1 MIYQDQELNTLYA
14 KIQATEGTAET
25 LNVAADAIDCYEL
38 TSNPGNEEIEIRR
51 DRPFSGSRSV
61 RTINHMLTTA
71 GNIYL
76 VGTDPWAAPRIGRI
90 LRACGH
96 VETANTD
103 DYTYTP
109 TSNRSQLPFLTL
121 RHDDGDYRYLVKD
134 ARGVI
139 TEFRFNMGEVPSA
152 GFTIMAPFDAST
164 DLVEAAMATPTYD
177 AIQDPLSIT
186 TEASQLDLDGNEMHC
201 YGLVVSTGRNN
212 TMTRN
217 MAVQRS
223 KNDKHAA
230 TFTMRVMRTTLAVT
244 NFAQMIRTEAKVPML
259 LDIAMATGTANLEF
273 GAPVVQ
279 ITGMQSEVIDEYKG
293 IQVTGRILPS
303 TGHDDYSLKLYRI
316 P

>member
-14 KIQATEGTAET
+14 KIQAAEGTAET

-96 VETANTD
+96 TETAGTD
-103 DYTYTP
+103 DYLYKP
-109 TSNRSQLPFLTL
+109 TSVRSQLPFLTL

-134 ARGVI
+134 ARGRL

-152 GFTIMAPFDAST
+152 GFELMAPFDAAT
-164 DLVEAAMATPTYD
+164 DLTEAAIATPTYD
-177 AIQDPLSIT
+177 AVQDPVPIT
-186 TEASQLDLDGNEMHC
+186 TETSELSLDGEEMAC
-201 YGLVVSTGRNN
+201 YGLVVQLNRQNN
-212 TMTRN
+212 MSRN
-217 MAVQRS
+217 MKDAKS

-230 TFTMRVMRTTLAVT
+230 NFTMRVMRTNLATT
-244 NFAQMIRTEAKVPML
+244 NFHQLLRTNAKIRML
-259 LDIAMATGTANLEF
+259 LDISFKTGTASVEF
-273 GAPVVQ
+273 EAPVVQ
-279 ITGMQSEVIDEYKG
+279 ITGIQSEVIDEYKG
-293 IQVTGRILPS
+293 LQISGRILQ
-303 TGHDDYSLKLYRI
+303 TAGNDDYGLKFYRI

>member
-14 KIQATEGTAET
+14 KIQAAEGTAET
-25 LNVAADAIDCYEL
+25 LNVASDAIDCYEL

-61 RTINHMLTTA
+61 RTINHMLTTQ
-71 GNIYL
+71 GNVYL

-96 VETANTD
+96 VETAGTD

-152 GFTIMAPFDAST
+152 GFTIMAPFNAAT
-164 DLVEAAMATPTYD
+164 DLTQATMATPTYD

-186 TEASQLDLDGNEMHC
+186 EEAAQLDLDGEEMHC

-217 MAVQRS
+217 MATSKS

-230 TFTMRVMRTTLAVT
+230 TFTMRVMRTDLAVT
-244 NFAQMIRTEAKVPML
+244 NFAQMIRTEAKVPLL
-259 LDIAMATGTANLEF
+259 LDIAMPTGTANLEF

-303 TGHDDYSLKLYRI
+303 VGNDDYALKLYRI

>member
-14 KIQATEGTAET
+14 KIQTTEGTAET

-38 TSNPGNEEIEIRR
+38 TSVPGNEEIEIRR
-51 DRPFSGSRSV
+51 DRPYSGSRSV
-61 RTINHMLTTA
+61 RTINHMLTTQ

-76 VGTDPWAAPRIGRI
+76 VGTDPWAEPRIGRI

-96 VETANTD
+96 VQAAGTD
-103 DYTYTP
+103 DYTWTP

-139 TEFRFNMGEVPSA
+139 TEFRFNMGEVASA
-152 GFTIMAPFDAST
+152 GFTLMSPFNAAT
-164 DLVEAAMATPTYD
+164 DLTEAAIATPTYD

-186 TEASQLDLDGNEMHC
+186 TEAAELNLDGNEMHC

-217 MAVQRS
+217 MATSKS

-230 TFTMRVMRTTLAVT
+230 TFTMRLMRTTLAVT
-244 NFAQMIRTEAKVPML
+244 NFAQMIRTEAKVPLL
-259 LDIAMATGTANLEF
+259 LDIAQSAGTANLEF
-273 GAPVVQ
+273 GAPLVQ
-279 ITGMQSEVIDEYKG
+279 ITGMQNEVIDEYKG

-303 TGHDDYSLKLYRI
+303 LGHDDYSLKLYRI